1 MFFFKLPIK
10 ITLMVLAAIAA
21 GILWQQDRLAVLA
34 LVHLDP
40 VPETRSLVAEKRYAE
55 AAAYL
60 DFFMAYDYVSH
71 DPPAQA
77 LQAEIE
83 AIRNDKGYQAEKL
96 YEGLVRGTSDEV
108 IGQTAGVITDF
119 FVIGD
124 IRDLVNQGTKWAQ
137 GEEVDEVLIALASIG
152 VVASAAQAI
161 TATATVGTGGAAAPT
176 VAATTAV
183 KGGSVMLKIARKLG
197 QWPSWLTKAILEGAD
212 TVKKSKKLDAVAD
225 LFGDI
230 YSLAKVKGGL
240 NLLDKTSDA
249 ASLKRLARVADTF
262 GDQTLALH
270 RIGGDLFLSTAQK
283 AGELGADTIKVAATY
298 GQNGLRVLDRIGAVK
313 FVKYTA
319 RGGKMLYKGD
329 IIHLLARLLA
339 LIPNFVL
346 YLMVVAGALV
356 WLPWRTLADLR
367 TQSGA
372 AA

>member
-225 LFGDI
+225 LFLG
-230 YSLAKVKGGL
+230 YLQFGKGQGWPQ
-240 NLLDKTSDA
+240 SP
-249 ASLKRLARVADTF
+249 RQ
-262 GDQTLALH
+262 DQ
-270 RIGGDLFLSTAQK
+270 
-283 AGELGADTIKVAATY
+283 
-298 GQNGLRVLDRIGAVK
+298 
-313 FVKYTA
+313 
-319 RGGKMLYKGD
+319 
-329 IIHLLARLLA
+329 
-339 LIPNFVL
+339 
-346 YLMVVAGALV
+346 
-356 WLPWRTLADLR
+356 
-367 TQSGA
+367 
-372 AA
+372 